1 MVNGKDDEKRDESS
15 GQSFLSEAGK
25 DIKIMATAGE
35 TGSAVESPQVDTTL
49 APDTGRRLNS
59 SEKFRFAIGF
69 IMVSLLWAAPF
80 TMGSGILLPQIFN
93 SMHGVSAEAA
103 LGTMNSIG
111 CVFAL
116 VANIVFGALSD
127 MSHFRIGKR
136 TPWIVL
142 GGVIGAVGFFVVIQS
157 HTLFAI
163 IFGWCIVQ
171 VGINCLIAP
180 AVAVL
185 SDRIPESTRGTF
197 SALYGASQIV
207 GQQVGTFVGSFFMN
221 KIQTGL
227 MVGMVIFLFS
237 GILTVLIWPR
247 EKSAV
252 EAKSARTWGDVGRS
266 FIPPTKNCRD
276 FYLALLGRFTFVVGC
291 FMISG
296 YQLYILQKY
305 CHLSDKVAAS
315 TLQVMAVI
323 TVITTILSAVVS
335 GPLSDFL
342 QKRKVIVAVSC
353 VVIALGMV
361 FPIFMPNA
369 TGMFMY
375 AAFAGIGNGCYMS
388 VDQALNVDVLPS
400 AKEAGKDLGILN
412 LANTIGQVIA
422 PGCTTLVIGLFGGYR
437 MVFPIAIICL
447 LLGTFFIMMIRK
459 VK

>member
-1 MVNGKDDEKRDESS
+1 MENDEHKNQAQHGVGSRIDE
-15 GQSFLSEAGK
+15 
-25 DIKIMATAGE
+25 DIAVMATAGE
-35 TGSAVESPQVDTTL
+35 TGGAVTSPTMDVSL
-49 APDTGRRLNS
+49 APDSGRRLNTT
-59 SEKFRFAIGF
+59 EKVRFAVGF

-80 TMGSGILLPQIFN
+80 TMGSGVLLPQIFN
-93 SMHGVSAEAA
+93 SLHGVSAEAA

-127 MSHFRIGKR
+127 MSRFRVGKR

-142 GGVIGAVGFFVVIQS
+142 GGIIGAVGFLVVTQS
-157 HTLFAI
+157 HTLFMI

-185 SDRIPESTRGTF
+185 SDRIPEATRGTY
-197 SALYGASQIV
+197 SALYGASMIV
-207 GQQVGTFVGSFFMN
+207 GQQLGTIIGSFFIN

-227 MVGMVIFLFS
+227 LVGMVIFLFS

-247 EKSAV
+247 ERSAANTVV
-252 EAKSARTWGDVGRS
+252 ERTWADVGRS
-266 FIPPTKNCRD
+266 FVPPTRNARD
-276 FYLALLGRFTFVVGC
+276 FYLALLGRFTFVIGC

-305 CHLSDKVAAS
+305 CRLSDSAAAS
-315 TLQVMAVI
+315 TLQVMALISV
-323 TVITTILSAVVS
+323 VTTILAAVVS

-342 QKRKVIVAVSC
+342 QRRKIIVAVSC
-353 VVIALGMV
+353 VVIAIGMA
-361 FPIFMPNA
+361 FPFFMPNP
-369 TGMFMY
+369 TGMFIY
-375 AAFAGIGNGCYMS
+375 AALAGIGNGCYMS
-388 VDQALNVDVLPS
+388 VDQALNVDVLPN
-400 AKEAGKDLGILN
+400 AEEAGKDLGILN
-412 LANTIGQVIA
+412 LANTIGQVLA

-437 MVFPIAIICL
+437 MVFPVAIVCL
-447 LLGTFFIMMIRK
+447 LVGTFFIMMIRK

>member
-1 MVNGKDDEKRDESS
+1 MVDENKDRRGGPAD
-15 GQSFLSEAGK
+15 GAGARIGEN
-25 DIKIMATAGE
+25 IKAMASVDE
-35 TGSAVESPQVDTTL
+35 TGGAVANQGVDPSL

-59 SEKFRFAIGF
+59 AEKVRFAIGF
-69 IMVSLLWAAPF
+69 VLVSLLWAAPF
-80 TMGSGILLPQIFN
+80 TMGSGVLLPQIFN
-93 SMHGVSAEAA
+93 SLHGVSAEAA

-116 VANIVFGALSD
+116 VANVVFGALSD
-127 MSHFRIGKR
+127 MSRFRVGKR

-142 GGVIGAVGFFVVIQS
+142 GGIIGALGFLLVIQS
-157 HTLFAI
+157 HTLPMI

-185 SDRIPESTRGTF
+185 SDRIPESTRGTY
-197 SALYGASQIV
+197 SALYGASQVI
-207 GQQVGTFVGSFFMN
+207 GQQLGTIIGSSFMAN
-221 KIQTGL
+221 IHTGL
-227 MVGMVIFLFS
+227 VVAMIIFLFS

-247 EKSAV
+247 EKSAANTVV
-252 EAKSARTWGDVGRS
+252 ERTWADVGRS

-291 FMISG
+291 FMIQG

-305 CHLSDKVAAS
+305 CHLSDAQAAS
-315 TLQVMAVI
+315 TLKVMALISV
-323 TVITTILSAVVS
+323 VTTILASVVS

-342 QKRKVIVAVSC
+342 HRRKVIVATSC
-353 VVIALGMV
+353 LILAVGIL
-361 FPIFMPNA
+361 FPFLMPTA
-369 TGMFMY
+369 TGMYFY
-375 AAFAGIGNGCYMS
+375 AALAGIGNGCYMS
-388 VDQALNVDVLPS
+388 VDQALNVDVLPN

-437 MVFPIAIICL
+437 MIFPVAIACL
-447 LLGTFFIMMIRK
+447 LVGTVFIMMIRK